1 MVSPSVV
8 LSECPQ
14 DTPVRWDLQPWL
26 SGRPSL
32 TWGAALVLT
41 VDMED
46 SALVQDSWCHL
57 LLEEFTHRH
66 KFVSVFLGEKRVSW
80 SLR

>member
-1 MVSPSVV
+1 M
-8 LSECPQ
+8 
-14 DTPVRWDLQPWL
+14 RWGLQPWL
-26 SGRPSL
+26 PGRPSL
-32 TWGAALVLT
+32 TRGAALVLT
-41 VDMED
+41 TDTED
-46 SALVQDSWCHL
+46 TSLLQDSRCHL